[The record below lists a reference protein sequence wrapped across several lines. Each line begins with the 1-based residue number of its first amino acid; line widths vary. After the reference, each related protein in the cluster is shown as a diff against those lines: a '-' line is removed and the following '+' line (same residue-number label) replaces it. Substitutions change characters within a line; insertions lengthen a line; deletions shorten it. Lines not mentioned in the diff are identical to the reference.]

1 MRSDTAAED
10 IKQLAEDIHEQAK
23 TGPQPPS
30 RPAFAQGSPQS
41 RMRAANGP
49 ANRADAPRPPAGRPG
64 ARPDAPA
71 RPLAP
76 SKNSPLVDF
85 GKGNRPTMNN
95 GLDERTLL
103 RVGERL
109 LDEIRR
115 HGRTGRRAAGRAA
128 TPARP
133 IRIPVPALVP
143 TRVPTRVLLEQER
156 ARGMEERR
164 FSRAEQRGDISDE
177 SNDPNYRRFL
187 AEQRANTARHRR
199 SA

>member
-1 MRSDTAAED
+1 
-10 IKQLAEDIHEQAK
+10 
-23 TGPQPPS
+23 
-30 RPAFAQGSPQS
+30 
-41 RMRAANGP
+41 
-49 ANRADAPRPPAGRPG
+49 
-64 ARPDAPA
+64 
-71 RPLAP
+71 
-76 SKNSPLVDF
+76 
-85 GKGNRPTMNN
+85 MNN

-115 HGRTGRRAAGRAA
+115 RGRTGRRAAGRAA

-133 IRIPVPALVP
+133 IRMLVP

>member
-1 MRSDTAAED
+1 MRSDTAARD
-10 IKQLAEDIHEQAK
+10 IGQLAEDIHEQAK
-23 TGPQPPS
+23 AGPQPPS

-49 ANRADAPRPPAGRPG
+49 ANRAGGRPAGRPG

-76 SKNSPLVDF
+76 SRNGPLVDF
-85 GKGNRPTMNN
+85 GRGNKLTVNN
-95 GLDERTLL
+95 GLDERTLM

-109 LDEIRR
+109 LDDMQRRGRTRR
-115 HGRTGRRAAGRAA
+115 HAAGRAA

-133 IRIPVPALVP
+133 IRIPVPE
-143 TRVPTRVLLEQER
+143 RVPTRVLLERER

-199 SA
+199 GA

>member
-10 IKQLAEDIHEQAK
+10 IGQLAKDIHEQAK
-23 TGPQPPS
+23 APQPPS

-49 ANRADAPRPPAGRPG
+49 ANRADAHAAGRPG

-76 SKNSPLVDF
+76 SKARPLVDF
-85 GKGNRPTMNN
+85 GRGNKLTVNN
-95 GLDERTLL
+95 GLDERTLM

-109 LDEIRR
+109 LDAMQRRGRTRR
-115 HGRTGRRAAGRAA
+115 HAAGRAA

-133 IRIPVPALVP
+133 IRIPASNSGA
-143 TRVPTRVLLEQER
+143 TRALLERER
-156 ARGMEERR
+156 ARRMEERR

-177 SNDPNYRRFL
+177 YNDPNYRRFL

-199 SA
+199 GA

>member
-10 IKQLAEDIHEQAK
+10 IGQLAEDIHEQAK
-23 TGPQPPS
+23 APQPPS
-30 RPAFAQGSPQS
+30 RPAFAQVSPQS

-49 ANRADAPRPPAGRPG
+49 ANRAGERPAGRPG
-64 ARPDAPA
+64 ARPDAPV
-71 RPLAP
+71 RPPAP

-85 GKGNRPTMNN
+85 GKGNKLTVNN
-95 GLDERTLL
+95 GLDERTLM

-109 LDEIRR
+109 LDDMQRRGRTRR
-115 HGRTGRRAAGRAA
+115 HAAGRAA

-133 IRIPVPALVP
+133 IRIPAPNSGA
-143 TRVPTRVLLEQER
+143 TRALLEQER

-199 SA
+199 GA